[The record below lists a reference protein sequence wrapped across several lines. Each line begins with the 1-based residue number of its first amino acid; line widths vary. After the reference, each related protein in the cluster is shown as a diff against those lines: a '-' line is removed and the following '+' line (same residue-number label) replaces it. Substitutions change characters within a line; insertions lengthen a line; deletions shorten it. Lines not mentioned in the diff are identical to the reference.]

1 MDTFVARSDL
11 SCAVVVAIRQVS
23 VDNKV
28 ELCLAVLSHGRLYLS
43 PRFLPVIPQPL
54 LTSVRHVHSA
64 VIQRDPFGWAQPH
77 GRSAMSVSKTNDYVF
92 HLTTSLAGT
101 QSFFLLGHPPQSIFF
116 TVRLQVEQMLQSD

>member
-1 MDTFVARSDL
+1 MNTFVACSNL
-11 SCAVVVAIRQVS
+11 GCAVVVSISQVA
-23 VDNKV
+23 VNNKV
-28 ELCLAVLSHGRLYLS
+28 QFCLTVLSHDRLYLS

-54 LTSVRHVHSA
+54 LTPVRHIHSA
-64 VIQRDPFGWAQPH
+64 VIQRDPFGWAEPY

-116 TVRLQVEQMLQSD
+116 TVRLQVGQMLHSD